1 MKVTGFSLRTLLVV
15 AAVVAIAGLA
25 PGTPA
30 YAQAPAKQQNSP
42 KLAAPLKAAQEDVK
56 AKNYS
61 AAIAKL
67 KEAEGIAGKT
77 PYDQYLINDML
88 SFSYIKTQ
96 NYAEAAKTMEAELDS
111 GFVPAADQANKI
123 KALAEINYQLK
134 NYDKAI
140 DYGNRAIKGGYADEA
155 MHQLV
160 GQSYY
165 LKGDYKNTL
174 KFESDMAD
182 SEMKAGQTPK
192 KETLD
197 LILSSCI
204 KLNDTGCEQ
213 KALERIVTFY
223 PKPEYWYQLLY
234 TLRQS
239 VSGNEPDTLQVY
251 RLMFETDTL
260 KSADDYSEMAS
271 LAMDAGSPGEAR
283 TVLERGFSR
292 NVFTEQRVK
301 DREQRYLDKAKQAAT
316 TDQASLPKLEKEAEA
331 SPTGAKNYGVGLAYY
346 GYGQYDK
353 AIEQLTKALSKGG
366 LKSEEQARL
375 LLGIAQLKGGH
386 KDDAVKTFHA
396 VKGDDQNLDRLAN
409 LWVLHAKQA

>member
-1 MKVTGFSLRTLLVV
+1 MKVTGITSRALLLGAALTVV
-15 AAVVAIAGLA
+15 ASFA
-25 PGTPA
+25 PGTPV
-30 YAQAPAKQQNSP
+30 YAQQKQQNSP
-42 KLAAPLKAAQEDVK
+42 KLAAPLKAAQDDIK

-61 AAIAKL
+61 AAISKL

-88 SFSYIKTQ
+88 SFSYIKTN
-96 NYAEAAKTMEAELDS
+96 NYAEAAKTMEAEVDS
-111 GFVPAADQANKI
+111 GFVPAADMNNKI
-123 KALAEINYQLK
+123 KGLAEINYQLK

-140 DYGNRAIKGGYADEA
+140 DYGNRAIKGGFADEA
-155 MHQLV
+155 MRQLV

-165 LKGDYKNTL
+165 LKGDYKGTL

-182 SEMKAGQTPK
+182 AEIKAGQTPK
-192 KETLD
+192 SETLQ

-204 KLNDTGCEQ
+204 KLNDSACETR
-213 KALERIVTFY
+213 ALEKLVAYY

-234 TLRQS
+234 TLRQQ
-239 VSGNEPDTLQVY
+239 VSSNEADTLQVY
-251 RLMFETDTL
+251 RLMLETDTM

-283 TVLERGFSR
+283 TVLERGFSK

-301 DREQRYLDKAKQAAT
+301 DREQRMLDKAKQAST
-316 TDQASLPKLEKEAEA
+316 TDQASLPKLEKDADA
-331 SPTGAKNYGVGLAYY
+331 SPNGQKSVAVGLAYL

-353 AIEQLTKALSKGG
+353 AIDQLSKGLQKGG

-375 LLGIAQLKGGH
+375 LLGIAQLRGGH
-386 KDDAVKTFHA
+386 KDDAVKTFKA